1 MPCEAAQWGMSI
13 PLTGTE
19 NYISGVVNEL
29 KRRTKEIKQTED
41 CLQQNKKCLLDIEER
56 QQKNGGR
63 IEFQMIN
70 IPKLITDT
78 TTQLE
83 LKRQDLIK
91 YIKCLEER
99 ELAKIEQAK
108 LEQKQRELQGRI
120 LKRKEQEKQ
129 DDLAK
134 LEIVKSMTEK
144 ERHIARIKG
153 MDPTEKRKEYAKMCQ
168 EREDTKIEYILMYG
182 FEKWEAWERQE
193 KQKVF
198 TGWE

>member
-1 MPCEAAQWGMSI
+1 MPCEKQWAFPKPI
-13 PLTGTE
+13 TNAE
-19 NYISGVVNEL
+19 RHEREL
-29 KRRTKEIKQTED
+29 AKKNKEIIMLENSI
-41 CLQQNKKCLLDIEER
+41 QQNKKCLLDIEER
-56 QQKNGGR
+56 QQKYGGR
-63 IEFQMIN
+63 IDFQCMD
-70 IPKLITDT
+70 IPKVITDT
-78 TTQLE
+78 ITQLE
-83 LKRQDLIK
+83 LKRQELIK
-91 YIKCLEER
+91 YIKYHEER

-108 LEQKQRELQGRI
+108 IEQEQRELQARI

-129 DDLAK
+129 DELAK
-134 LEIVKSMTEK
+134 LERLKSMTEK
-144 ERHIARIKG
+144 ERHIARIKS

>member
-1 MPCEAAQWGMSI
+1 MSI